1 MTKTIT
7 PSAEERKNIVNGE
20 HYDQFTVVEE
30 YGEES
35 LYPVRPGIVATY
47 TTNEFGYLIQKTE
60 EGFRW
65 IAVEAGETDDFGP
78 YFATRKAA
86 IQDARSSWHGYGGKD
101 SAWPWAMEMAKAATA
116 PERVEADALIELIS
130 SEVGT
135 ELSAEKI
142 AALAA
147 KIAELANAS

>member
-7 PSAEERKNIVNGE
+7 PTAEERKSIRNGE
-20 HYDQFTVVEE
+20 YYDQFTVVEE
-30 YGEES
+30 YGEDS

-78 YFATRKAA
+78 YFVTRKAA
-86 IQDARSSWHGYGGKD
+86 IQDARSSWNGYGYND
-101 SAWPWAMEMAKAATA
+101 SEWPWSKRLAKDATA
-116 PERVEADALIELIS
+116 PERIEADAIAELIGAEVAAKLT
-130 SEVGT
+130 SEEIT
-135 ELSAEKI
+135 
-142 AALAA
+142 ALAA
-147 KIAELANAS
+147 KIAALVNAA